1 MAPREHRRRTPRCLQ
16 MILKHLRGL
25 RQLEARA
32 FKKAEA
38 PGGVARGFL
47 RKELVSQ
54 ICQNETESKE
64 FKVGLSLSI
73 HSTKK

>member
-47 RKELVSQ
+47 RIDLGSA
-54 ICQNETESKE
+54 
-64 FKVGLSLSI
+64 SLSAAYPL
-73 HSTKK
+73 KQARK